1 MLSSCIYSTQMSPGT
16 ESHIALLLGTVLQ
29 EGVHQLGVNQVPSP
43 KTIKDSMSAVMS
55 DAAEHSETGDQHSV
69 VVVTK

>member
-1 MLSSCIYSTQMSPGT
+1 MKIFLNRQKYFSEPDCSDV
-16 ESHIALLLGTVLQ
+16 ALLLGAVLQ